1 MCGGHTGHGP
11 NTSYLGP
18 FIRSW
23 SPTMCAAIF
32 MTAASRVNEPRSA
45 QSHTVVHYLAN
56 EVLHTPTVVLH
67 RLVDPR
73 RSNFSI

>member
-32 MTAASRVNEPRSA
+32 MTAASRVNEPR
-45 QSHTVVHYLAN
+45 HVVHRAN

>member
-1 MCGGHTGHGP
+1 
-11 NTSYLGP
+11 
-18 FIRSW
+18 
-23 SPTMCAAIF
+23 MCAAIF